1 MESIVTV
8 ENEFKKELLSLML
21 DCVKNMKKYSH
32 QSKPYLDQ
40 FVHLKH
46 LLGLYSSTFGLN
58 EIDLHWAILS
68 KDPNIK

>member
-1 MESIVTV
+1 MSIVTV

-21 DCVKNMKKYSH
+21 DCVKNMKKYSY

-46 LLGLYSSTFGLN
+46 LLGLYSSTFGTN
-58 EIDLHWAILS
+58 YIDLHWTDLS
-68 KDPNIK
+68 KETNVD